1 MTAPNR
7 HAYSRLET
15 DEELMARI
23 SAKRRHPISTRPGC
37 SADERA
43 AEFGLERRL
52 VWVTA

>member
-23 SAKRRHPISTRPGC
+23 SAKAGYLTYALPGH

-43 AEFGLERRL
+43 AEYGLERRL
-52 VWVTA
+52 VWVTT